1 MSNKM
6 TRRRFLRKSL
16 FAPMAAASF
25 YNTLPTPN
33 VNASSSA
40 QNSSAAN
47 LPLRKIGSVSVS
59 RLIIGGNPISGNAHS
74 RDLPYVSSLMSRYF
88 TDEKCIETLHL
99 CEECGINTAQFR
111 TDSHIVRILD
121 KYWKQGGKMQ
131 WIAQIKPRKLD
142 ISDIMNDIKMAF
154 DNGAM
159 GGYLQGQVSD
169 GLVQQ
174 GRIDLVRKALEYIKD
189 KGSIAGIGGHLLDV
203 IIACEKAGMEP
214 DFYMKTLHRGDY
226 WSANK
231 QPQND
236 NIWSVTPEKTIEF
249 MKKVNRPWIAFKVLA
264 AGAIHPR
271 EGFKYAFEN
280 GADFICVGMFDFQ
293 VRENVIIAKDILNK
307 TSQYTSTDSLINQSE

>member
-1 MSNKM
+1 
-6 TRRRFLRKSL
+6 
-16 FAPMAAASF
+16 MAAASF

-131 WIAQIKPRKLD
+131 WIAQIKPRKPD
-142 ISDIMNDIKMAF
+142 IGDIMNDIKMAF
-154 DNGAM
+154 DNGAI
-159 GGYLQGQVSD
+159 GGYLQGQVAD

-174 GRIDLVRKALEYIKD
+174 GRIDLVRKALENIKAN
-189 KGSIAGIGGHLLDV
+189 GSIAGIGGHLLDV

-214 DFYMKTLHRGDY
+214 DFYMKTLHRCDY

-236 NIWSVTPEKTIEF
+236 NIWSVTPEKTIEY
-249 MKKVNRPWIAFKVLA
+249 MKQVNRPWIAFKVLA

-280 GADFICVGMFDFQ
+280 GADFICVGMLDFQ
-293 VRENVIIAKDILNK
+293 VRENVIIAKDILKNH
-307 TSQYTSTDSLINQSE
+307 QYKK

>member
-1 MSNKM
+1 
-6 TRRRFLRKSL
+6 
-16 FAPMAAASF
+16 MAAASF
-25 YNTLPTPN
+25 YNTLSAPN
-33 VNASSSA
+33 VNAFSSA

-59 RLIIGGNPISGNAHS
+59 RLIVGGNPISGNAHS
-74 RDLPYVSSLMSRYF
+74 RDLPYVSSLMNRYF
-88 TDEKCIETLHL
+88 TDEKCIETLHI

-111 TDSHIVRILD
+111 TDSHIVRIMD

-131 WIAQIKPRKLD
+131 WIAQIKPREPD
-142 ISDIMNDIKMAF
+142 ISDIMNDIRMAF
-154 DNGAM
+154 DNGAI
-159 GGYLQGQVSD
+159 GGYLQGQVAD
-169 GLVQQ
+169 NLVQR
-174 GRIDLVRKALEYIKD
+174 GRIDLVQKGFEDIKAN
-189 KGSIAGIGGHLLDV
+189 GTIAGVGGHSLDV
-203 IIACEKAGMEP
+203 VIACEKAGMEP

-231 QPQND
+231 QPSND

-249 MKKVNRPWIAFKVLA
+249 FKQVNRPWIAFKVLA

-280 GADFICVGMFDFQ
+280 GADFICVGMLDFQ

-307 TSQYTSTDSLINQSE
+307 TRNFSMA